1 MPTFNAQQAR
11 RIALAAQ
18 GFADPRPTGRV
29 DIRHLRRV
37 IDRVA
42 ILQVDSVNVL
52 ERSHYLPVFARLG
65 SYPRDL
71 LDEATHQR
79 RELFEY
85 LFHAASYSTSEVL
98 PLLRPRMEAIESWG
112 RIRDVMRDHPGYVER
127 VYEEVAERG
136 PLSSADLDD
145 PGRRTGPWWGMGKG
159 SSALEWLYVK
169 GRLAISHRP
178 SSFAKVYD
186 LAERVYPRGFFDG
199 ALIDRDTSVRNRTLI
214 AARAHGIGTV
224 ADLADYFRM
233 GVVDV
238 RNQVK
243 RLVAA
248 GSLLQVEVEG
258 WREPAYLHP
267 ESRIPRRVRARAL
280 LSPFD
285 SLIWYRERTERLFGF
300 HYRIEIYVPKPKR
313 RYGYFV
319 LPFLLGEDLVARVDL
334 KADRQ
339 AGVLLVQGA
348 HLEPGSSAT
357 AVTGP
362 LTAELELMAAWLGLG
377 AVQVR
382 PNGDLAPRL
391 ARSVAGGARSAR

>member
-1 MPTFNAQQAR
+1 MRTFNAQQAR

-18 GFADPRPTGRV
+18 GFAEPRPTGRV

-42 ILQVDSVNVL
+42 ILQLDSVNVL

-65 SYPRDL
+65 PYPRDL
-71 LDEATHQR
+71 LDEATHHR

-85 LFHAASYSTSEVL
+85 LFHAASYSTADVL

-112 RIRDVMRDHPGYVER
+112 RIREVMKEHPGYIER
-127 VYEEVAERG
+127 VYGEVAERG
-136 PLSSADLDD
+136 PLTSADLDD

-178 SSFAKVYD
+178 STFAKVYD
-186 LAERVYPRGFFDG
+186 LAERVYPEGFVDRP
-199 ALIDRDTSVRNRTLI
+199 LMDRDTSVRQRAMI
-214 AARAHGIGTV
+214 ASRAQGIATIP
-224 ADLADYFRM
+224 DLADYFRM
-233 GVVDV
+233 RVAEV
-238 RNQVK
+238 RRQVE

-267 ESRIPRRVRARAL
+267 EARIPRRVRAQAL

-285 SLIWYRERTERLFGF
+285 SLIWYRDRTERLFGF
-300 HYRIEIYVPKPKR
+300 RYRIEIYVPKPKR
-313 RYGYFV
+313 RYGYYV

-339 AGVLLVQGA
+339 AGTLLVQGA
-348 HLEPGSSAT
+348 HLEPGLAAP

-362 LTAELELMAAWLGLG
+362 LAAELELMAGWMGLG
-377 AVQVR
+377 RVQVR
-382 PNGDLAPRL
+382 PNGDLAARL
-391 ARSVAGGARSAR
+391 ARAVASGTR